1 MTDLTKLTI
10 AQARAGLDKKEFSA
24 RELTQAYIDNMQAK
38 RNLNAYVCETPDKA
52 LAQAEV
58 AQEAINSGNIKEL
71 TGIPLGI
78 KDLFCTKGIP
88 TTACSN
94 IIKNFVPPYESTVS
108 QNLLN
113 AGAVFLGKLNMDEFA
128 MGGSNETSCF
138 GPVINPWSKD
148 VPLTPGGSS
157 GGSAAA
163 VSADM
168 CMAATGTDTGGSI
181 RQPAS
186 FCGVVGIKPTYGRC
200 SRYGII
206 AFASS
211 LDQAGPIAK
220 TVEDCA
226 IMLKNM
232 AGFDVKDST
241 SENKEVPDFT
251 KFLNGNIKGM
261 KIGIPQEY
269 RIDGLNDEVAAYWD
283 KAAAM
288 LKDRGAEIV
297 DISLPHS
304 KYALATYYIIAPAEA
319 SSNLAR
325 YDGLRYGVRVDGNTL
340 DEMYINSRTAG
351 FGAEVKRRI
360 MIGTYVLSAGYY
372 DAYFIKA
379 QKVRRLIRNDFIEAF
394 KKCDVILTPTTTGA
408 AFAIGDKTMQDNP
421 INMWLNDL
429 FTVSISLAGLPAM
442 SLPIGLNSQ
451 GLPLGMQIIG
461 QPFDE
466 ERVFEAASALE
477 KQAGFRGD
485 K

>member
-1 MTDLTKLTI
+1 MTDLAKLTI
-10 AQARAGLDKKEFSA
+10 AQARKGLDKKEFSA
-24 RELTQAYIDNMQAK
+24 VELTKACIANMEAK
-38 RNLNAYVCETPDKA
+38 RDLNAYVCETPEQA
-52 LAQAEV
+52 LKQAEIC
-58 AQEAINSGNIKEL
+58 QEAINNGTAKDL

-108 QNLLN
+108 QNLLD
-113 AGAVFLGKLNMDEFA
+113 AGAVFLGKLNLDEFA
-128 MGGSNETSCF
+128 MGSSTETSCF
-138 GPVINPWSKD
+138 GPTINPWSKD
-148 VPLTPGGSS
+148 TPLTPGGSS

-163 VSADM
+163 VAADM
-168 CMAATGTDTGGSI
+168 CIAATGTDTGGSI

-186 FCGVVGIKPTYGRC
+186 LCGVTGIKPTYGRC

-232 AGFDVKDST
+232 AGYDAKDST
-241 SENKEVPDFT
+241 CENKEVPDFT
-251 KFLNGNIKGM
+251 KFLSGNVKGM

-269 RIDGLNDEVAAYWD
+269 RVDGLNSEVAAYWD

-288 LKDRGAEIV
+288 LKDKGAEIV

-304 KYALATYYIIAPAEA
+304 KYALATYYIIMPAET

-340 DEMYINSRTAG
+340 DEMYINSRTSG

-360 MIGTYVLSAGYY
+360 MMGTYVLSAGYY
-372 DAYFIKA
+372 DAYFVKA
-379 QKVRRLIRNDFIEAF
+379 QKVRRLIRDDFIEAF

-408 AFAIGDKTMQDNP
+408 AFAIGDKSMHENP

-429 FTVSISLAGLPAM
+429 FTVAISLAGLPAM

-461 QPFDE
+461 RPFDE
-466 ERVFEAASALE
+466 QSVFEASSALE
-477 KQAGFRGD
+477 KQVGFRGD